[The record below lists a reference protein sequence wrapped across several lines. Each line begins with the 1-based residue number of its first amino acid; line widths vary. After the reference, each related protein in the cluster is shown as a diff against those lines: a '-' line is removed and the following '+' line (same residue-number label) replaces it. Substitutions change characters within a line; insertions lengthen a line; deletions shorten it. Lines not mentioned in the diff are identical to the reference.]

1 MGIVLSIIDADLC
14 IREINTQSQINACNK
29 MKTIRLLPVLVL
41 MTILFSCNNPAWT
54 ADRIKVEILPSDNY
68 KIIGSTFYGD
78 EFLCPVDL
86 ENNKFYPP
94 FSGNVY
100 VF

>member
-1 MGIVLSIIDADLC
+1 V
-14 IREINTQSQINACNK
+14 
-29 MKTIRLLPVLVL
+29 
-41 MTILFSCNNPAWT
+41 PAWT
-54 ADRIKVEILPSDNY
+54 ADRIRVEILPSDNY